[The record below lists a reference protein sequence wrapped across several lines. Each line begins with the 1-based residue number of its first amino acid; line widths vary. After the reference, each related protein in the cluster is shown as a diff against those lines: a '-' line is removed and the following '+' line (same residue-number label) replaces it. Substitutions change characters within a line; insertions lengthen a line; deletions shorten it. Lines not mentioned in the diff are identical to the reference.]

1 MMSTDR
7 ESLRSQL
14 LEEITEEMQGL
25 EGEALDEFL
34 SHSGFDPE
42 QLLVDFVG
50 SVRSFEA
57 LEGRRL
63 FEVAKIA
70 VSAAAAESKVLNL
83 EESRKRRIFLAIK
96 ERMATT
102 GEMTIAARNQ
112 KIDSEEDLDRF
123 LEACLGF
130 GIIDEDGDLKV

>member
-1 MMSTDR
+1 MH
-7 ESLRSQL
+7 
-14 LEEITEEMQGL
+14 GL

-34 SHSGFDPE
+34 SHSGFDPKE
-42 QLLVDFVG
+42 LLADFDG

-57 LEGRRL
+57 SAGRRL
-63 FEVAKIA
+63 FEAAKIA
-70 VSAAAAESKVLNL
+70 VSSAGRKTNVLNL
-83 EESRKRRIFLAIK
+83 EASRKRSVFSAVK

-123 LEACLGF
+123 LEACLGL
-130 GIIDEDGDLKV
+130 GIIDENGDLKD

>member
-63 FEVAKIA
+63 FEVAD
-70 VSAAAAESKVLNL
+70 
-83 EESRKRRIFLAIK
+83 RK
-96 ERMATT
+96 
-102 GEMTIAARNQ
+102 
-112 KIDSEEDLDRF
+112 S
-123 LEACLGF
+123 
-130 GIIDEDGDLKV
+130 VV